1 MQRICCS
8 FHFELSRK
16 LKQRNIIFLIMSIAK
31 RKAVS
36 VLQVQKYKIEQSQKS
51 LSSTLIVFGL
61 VQILTRVDE
70 NLCAFNQS

>member
-1 MQRICCS
+1 
-8 FHFELSRK
+8 
-16 LKQRNIIFLIMSIAK
+16 MSIVK

-36 VLQVQKYKIEQSQKS
+36 VLQVQKYKTEQSQMS

-70 NLCAFNQS
+70 SLCAFNQS